1 MFLIVSSVGIR
12 LRKQRTSLP
21 HSTQR
26 NSYLVLRQYI
36 FFSPTGEYSWLKPAA
51 DIFCTTDKNSP
62 FFVFFFSTANAR
74 LH

>member
-21 HSTQR
+21 HSMQR
-26 NSYLVLRQYI
+26 NSYLVPRQYI
-36 FFSPTGEYSWLKPAA
+36 LFSPACGYSWLKPAA
-51 DIFCTTDKNSP
+51 DFFCTTDKNLR
-62 FFVFFFSTANAR
+62 FLFFFSTTNAR